1 MATSLSLLLS
11 LGFNVRRSDEF
22 PFGRCPAR
30 FGMGM
35 RRMVRSLND
44 A

>member
-1 MATSLSLLLS
+1 MATTLFLLS
-11 LGFNVRRSDEF
+11 FGFNVRRSDEF
-22 PFGRCPAR
+22 PFGRHSAG

-35 RRMVRSLND
+35 RRRSLND

>member
-1 MATSLSLLLS
+1 MATPFSLLLS

-22 PFGRCPAR
+22 PFGHYSAG

-35 RRMVRSLND
+35 RRRSLND